1 MRFTLSYNLV
11 IAGSLFLLN
20 SFSFSLNAATAPDN
34 ISLCGNSDKAMELA
48 IAIIE
53 DPDQQRPEI
62 RCNGLLT
69 AIAVDKALRMAEQGI
84 VFHNLGGS
92 PNSRLRE
99 AGFKLPEYYGD
110 AMSNQVEAI
119 AGGYVSAGKVWHA
132 FKNSETHSK
141 HLLGKI
147 PFYREQDEMG
157 IAFIKDLSAPHVEYW
172 VVYLTKGRV
181 DNQHRYFDEI
191 PNKGIDM
198 MTELAQPEPEGSTEK
213 PK

>member
-1 MRFTLSYNLV
+1 MRLYLSYNLLV
-11 IAGSLFLLN
+11 AGLLLLLN
-20 SFSFSLNAATAPDN
+20 SLSLPAHAASVPDD
-34 ISLCGNSDKAMELA
+34 IELCGNSDKAMELA

-53 DPDQQRPEI
+53 DPAQQRPEI

-69 AIAVDKALRMAEQGI
+69 AIAVNKAKRMAEEGI

-99 AGFKLPEYYGD
+99 AGFQLPEYYGD

-119 AGGYVSAGKVWHA
+119 AGGYATVYSVWRA

-147 PFYREQDEMG
+147 PFYQEQDEMG
-157 IAFIKDLSAPHVEYW
+157 IAFVKDLSAPHVEYW
-172 VVYLTKGRV
+172 VVYLTKGRI
-181 DNQHRYFDEI
+181 DNQHRYFEEI
-191 PNKGIDM
+191 PNKGIDIV
-198 MTELAQPEPEGSTEK
+198 TELEK
-213 PK
+213 PAFQEAPENQ